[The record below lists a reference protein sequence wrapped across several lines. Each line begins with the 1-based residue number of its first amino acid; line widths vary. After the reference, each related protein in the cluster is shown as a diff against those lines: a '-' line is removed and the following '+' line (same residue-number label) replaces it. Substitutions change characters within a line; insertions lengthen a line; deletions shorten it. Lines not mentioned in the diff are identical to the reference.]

1 MLQRPKVQQ
10 TTHHKHASKDLPKFP
25 KYKKQKKK
33 KVDLETVNNYKSDKR
48 NPLKTDE
55 AFKKDTR

>member
-1 MLQRPKVQQ
+1 MFQRSKVQQ
-10 TTHHKHASKDLPKFP
+10 TTHHQHASKDLPKFS

-33 KVDLETVNNYKSDKR
+33 NLKTVNIDKSDKR

-55 AFKKDTR
+55 AFKKDSR